1 MGFLELAE
9 SRFSCRKFLDKEV
22 EREKIDMI
30 LKAAELAPT
39 AVNFQPQ
46 RILVL
51 TDKAALEKVNECT
64 RFGFNA
70 PLNFLVCY
78 DKEKSWHRRKDNVDH
93 GIIDAAIVQ
102 SHMMFMATEL
112 GLGTTWVCAFDE
124 EKARELFNVPDNYVI
139 EGFMPTGY
147 PAEEPSEQ
155 HSKRINAEAFVSE
168 NSF

>member
-112 GLGTTWVCAFDE
+112 GLGTT
-124 EKARELFNVPDNYVI
+124 
-139 EGFMPTGY
+139 
-147 PAEEPSEQ
+147 
-155 HSKRINAEAFVSE
+155 
-168 NSF
+168 